1 MARTQQLNR
10 RLELHT
16 AFPISSEMHL
26 PMLAFLY
33 HLCSLCSLHNAPP
46 RFLLRLV

>member
-1 MARTQQLNR
+1 MQLMARTQQLNKR
-10 RLELHT
+10 IELPT
-16 AFPISSEMHL
+16 AFPILSEMHL

-33 HLCSLCSLHNAPP
+33 HLCSLCDAPP